1 MGKVS
6 SNDGQSKTP
15 KQKKQS
21 RSTKG
26 KYLRPGA
33 LAQLHYT
40 KVAAAKSCAD
50 LGKKRVIVITSDE
63 TKDQA
68 ALQNDVIDKSSIFLS
83 PMKFCYDSGN
93 TPIDVS
99 KQNKLQRTP
108 KTPGASECIAESRL
122 ESLPM
127 NLLSNMISDF
137 KKIKTWESQTNE
149 SNESYWI
156 ISNDLRR
163 EKRLPDDKFSYGIE
177 TVEEEK
183 AEEEEEEKEEENAD
197 VSHTR
202 EYNMEDNVLPPATEE
217 VGSNPQK
224 EGDIK
229 DKKKKKKK
237 LSSFP
242 LQHLYQ
248 VN

>member
-1 MGKVS
+1 MDNVS
-6 SNDGQSKTP
+6 SNDGQSNTP

-40 KVAAAKSCAD
+40 KVAAAKSCTY
-50 LGKKRVIVITSDE
+50 LGKKRIIVITSDE

-122 ESLPM
+122 ESLPT
-127 NLLSNMISDF
+127 NLL
-137 KKIKTWESQTNE
+137 
-149 SNESYWI
+149 
-156 ISNDLRR
+156 
-163 EKRLPDDKFSYGIE
+163 
-177 TVEEEK
+177 V
-183 AEEEEEEKEEENAD
+183 
-197 VSHTR
+197 
-202 EYNMEDNVLPPATEE
+202 
-217 VGSNPQK
+217 
-224 EGDIK
+224 
-229 DKKKKKKK
+229 
-237 LSSFP
+237 
-242 LQHLYQ
+242 
-248 VN
+248 